1 MTFLQRILAW
11 FEAEP
16 DRAPSFPPS
25 APLTPDL
32 TRSVLTPSAP
42 ALAVQRYSD
51 ANYAV
56 SRKLEA
62 RKMAV
67 MGRVCEINNAAA
79 EDVIDRKGTIARPPA
94 KPWAVIPMTE
104 QELDDAINLAE
115 VTYVMEN
122 VHDPR
127 Q

>member
-1 MTFLQRILAW
+1 MTFLERILIW
-11 FEAEP
+11 FEAKPPHFWHEP
-16 DRAPSFPPS
+16 VPLAPEAPGLAPAAPS
-25 APLTPDL
+25 LE
-32 TRSVLTPSAP
+32 
-42 ALAVQRYSD
+42 VQRYSD

-67 MGRVCEINNAAA
+67 MGRICEINNAAA
-79 EDVIDRKGTIARPPA
+79 EDVIDRKGTIVRPPA

-122 VHDPR
+122 AHDPR

>member
-1 MTFLQRILAW
+1 MTFLERILVW
-11 FEAEP
+11 FEAKPSHSRVEP
-16 DRAPSFPPS
+16 VSLAPE
-25 APLTPDL
+25 APELVPE
-32 TRSVLTPSAP
+32 AP
-42 ALAVQRYSD
+42 ALSVQRYSD

-56 SRKLEA
+56 SRATEA
-62 RKMAV
+62 RKMHV

-79 EDVIDRKGTIARPPA
+79 EDVIDRKGTIVRPPA

-104 QELDDAINLAE
+104 QELDDAIHLAE

-122 VHDPR
+122 AHDPR